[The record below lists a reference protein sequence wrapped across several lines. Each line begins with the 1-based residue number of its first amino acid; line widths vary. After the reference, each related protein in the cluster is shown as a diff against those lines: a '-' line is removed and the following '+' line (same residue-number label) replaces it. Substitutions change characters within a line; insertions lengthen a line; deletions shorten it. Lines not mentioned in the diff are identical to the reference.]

1 MTGPNDPTEPT
12 EVSPPQWA
20 APSAALPPTG
30 AAPEPPPAASAHE
43 TPVSPV
49 RAVRGTARR
58 RGPVD
63 IVLVIAAIFAIGGIG
78 FAVGRVTA
86 PDTTIASA
94 PGGGRF
100 PAGGGQLPGGG
111 QGGQGQGGQGL
122 GGVFGAGGVTI
133 SGEVVSVTATELSLK
148 LASGQTIQIP
158 LDSSTTYHSQAPA
171 TAAEVTTGATVQIQV
186 GRGIG
191 SSGPNASPG
200 AGGTG
205 GGTTGGGRF
214 ELGPATS
221 VTVVP
226 R

>member
-1 MTGPNDPTEPT
+1 MTGPTDPTD
-12 EVSPPQWA
+12 VNPPQWA
-20 APSAALPPTG
+20 APPAAVPPTG
-30 AAPEPPPAASAHE
+30 AASESAATRPVNEAAPSPAAAI
-43 TPVSPV
+43 
-49 RAVRGTARR
+49 RRTARK
-58 RGPVD
+58 RGPLD
-63 IVLVIAAIFAIGGIG
+63 LVLVVAALFAIGGIS
-78 FAVGRVTA
+78 FAIGRVTA
-86 PDTTIASA
+86 PATTAASA
-94 PGGGRF
+94 SGGGRF
-100 PAGGGQLPGGG
+100 QAGAGQQPGGAPGG
-111 QGGQGQGGQGL
+111 QGA

-171 TAAEVTTGATVQIQV
+171 TPADVTTGATVQVQV

-191 SSGPNASPG
+191 GGRPNASPG
-200 AGGTG
+200 TGGSS